1 MDANELF
8 DYAPIMTKMEKLQ
21 RKIHDN
27 FLSRKLDANK
37 ELVDELLFTVR
48 QLQLFVRE
56 SSRDNTL

>member
-1 MDANELF
+1 MDANEFF

>member
-1 MDANELF
+1 VDANELF

>member
-1 MDANELF
+1 
-8 DYAPIMTKMEKLQ
+8 MTKMEKLQ